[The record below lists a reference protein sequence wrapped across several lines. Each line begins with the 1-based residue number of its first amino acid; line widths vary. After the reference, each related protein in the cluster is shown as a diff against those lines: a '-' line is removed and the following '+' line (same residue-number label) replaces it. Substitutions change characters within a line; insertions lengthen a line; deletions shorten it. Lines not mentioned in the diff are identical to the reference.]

1 MKPDAQALKVA
12 FRKREIELEKIIRQM
27 KDDNLHSSTVY
38 RNLEQELKVVKTK
51 LSAPLQG
58 MID

>member
-12 FRKREIELEKIIRQM
+12 FRRREVELEKIIRQM
-27 KDDNLHSSTVY
+27 KDDNLQSSTVY

-58 MID
+58 

>member
-1 MKPDAQALKVA
+1 MKPDSQALKVA

-27 KDDNLHSSTVY
+27 KDDNLQSSTVY

-51 LSAPLQG
+51 LSTPLQRN
-58 MID
+58 D

>member
-12 FRKREIELEKIIRQM
+12 FRKREIALEKIIRQM
-27 KDDNLHSSTVY
+27 KDDNLQSSTVY

-58 MID
+58 ND